1 MTQMLSIYLSPDNN
15 SGKTFE
21 EQIVIGIKSRKIV
34 SNMTIHGLRTPDEGI
49 NQRNLKFWA
58 NVADTICF
66 AAPKNLGL
74 GFDFWQCSKDDF
86 LTRRL

>member
-15 SGKTFE
+15 SDKTFE
-21 EQIVIGIKSRKIV
+21 EQIYMGIKSRKIV

-74 GFDFWQCSKDDF
+74 GLNSWPRSEGYF
-86 LTRRL
+86 LSGCL